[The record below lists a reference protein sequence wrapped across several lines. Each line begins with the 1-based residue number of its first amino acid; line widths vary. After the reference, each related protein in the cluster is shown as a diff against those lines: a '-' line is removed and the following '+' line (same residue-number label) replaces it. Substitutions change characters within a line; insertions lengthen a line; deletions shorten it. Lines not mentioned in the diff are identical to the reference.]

1 MNQQEISGE
10 CWAAKQAIQVALSLV
25 KGVYHSTDDKVYPEI
40 VPICVYVSLVASCA
54 GATLIVV
61 VK

>member
-1 MNQQEISGE
+1 MNQQEVSRE
-10 CWAAKQAIQVALSLV
+10 CWAAKQAIQAILSLV
-25 KGVYHSTDDKVYPEI
+25 KGVYDFTDDKVYREI
-40 VPICVYVSLVASCA
+40 VTICVYASLVASCA